1 MGEEVCGLVGGRRLE
16 APRKEKNGDFMLLLG
31 KFLKSSLK
39 DSVVFSKWSA
49 SVPSPGDLQVREL
62 WFSDLRGAR
71 PPEKSRQ
78 LCEAWSYDV
87 RLGTRRGFCPE
98 SSFGLRA
105 GRYQFLPAPPQ
116 AIQLSQESLRCYR
129 KPSGKQGRRVEERNS
144 LFFEVGST
152 QYLAEP
158 QTFVGNLRLWGCLG
172 DPWTLSSSSDPD

>member
-71 PPEKSRQ
+71 PPEQSRQ

-87 RLGTRRGFCPE
+87 RLGTWHEKG
-98 SSFGLRA
+98 
-105 GRYQFLPAPPQ
+105 FLPRK
-116 AIQLSQESLRCYR
+116 QLWPE
-129 KPSGKQGRRVEERNS
+129 GREIPIS
-144 LFFEVGST
+144 
-152 QYLAEP
+152 P
-158 QTFVGNLRLWGCLG
+158 
-172 DPWTLSSSSDPD
+172 SSSASNPAQPREPEVL